1 MAKVDDIVEEVKSQQ
16 LTSAELSKV
25 AEGIEEEGDV
35 VRQHEECARQ
45 QEECARHHE
54 ACARQHE
61 ECARQLKCAA
71 FLFCVTRTLNK
82 AGATER
88 QMECIGRHAFEG
100 CLEELPK
107 DA

>member
-1 MAKVDDIVEEVKSQQ
+1 MAKVNDIVEEVKPQQ
-16 LTSAELSKV
+16 LTSAKLSKV
-25 AEGIEEEGDV
+25 TEGIEEEVDV
-35 VRQHEECARQ
+35 IRQHEECARQ

-71 FLFCVTRTLNK
+71 FVFCVTRALNK

-88 QMECIGRHAFEG
+88 QMECVGKHALEG